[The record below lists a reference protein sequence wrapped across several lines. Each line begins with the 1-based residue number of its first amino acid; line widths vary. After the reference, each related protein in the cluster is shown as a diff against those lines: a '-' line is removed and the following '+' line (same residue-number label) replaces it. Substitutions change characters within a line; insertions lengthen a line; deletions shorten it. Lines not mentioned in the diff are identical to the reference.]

1 MKSLAK
7 KIALQ
12 FCSVIAL
19 LVISVSI
26 LILQLLR
33 TNIRRQNDMEITRA
47 IEILSDT
54 QKAGLSL
61 YEAEISLPYYITY
74 TLYDENT
81 QDITATNDPFIPI
94 LPESNEKFTLYH
106 KKDFYADGDLDIYYK
121 TNVLQ
126 AENQTYTVQ
135 VGISLDEEDTSNFL
149 SQRILEVA
157 IAIVVPLLVI
167 SYLASFWIAKRT
179 LRPVVRMTKTAESI
193 SAYNLDVM
201 LDVTSNNDEL
211 DSLAR
216 TFNNLF
222 ERIKEDFK
230 AVNAANQA
238 KSAFL
243 SNMSHEIRTPIN
255 AVLGLDE
262 MILRESSEENIKTY
276 AKDIQSSGKSL
287 LAIINDILDFSKIE
301 AGKMEIIPIDYDLC
315 TMISDL
321 SNMISE
327 RAEKKG
333 LDFIINI
340 DDSMPHKL
348 HGDETRVKQCILNIL
363 TNAVKYTN
371 EGSVTMSFGFAK
383 TSNSSIKLKVTVK
396 DTGIGIK
403 EEDLKKLFSPFERIE
418 ERRNR
423 SIEGTGLGMSIVKSL
438 LSAMN
443 SKLSVQSVYGSGSIF
458 SFEVEQGVLSWE
470 KLGNFEEQKKKLL
483 SNSKP
488 YTESFQAPEAKILVV
503 DDTSLNLTVICG
515 LLKKTRI
522 QIETAE
528 DGSTA
533 LQMARKTPY
542 NLIFIDHRMPKM
554 DGIEML
560 HILRGDNASVNQHTI
575 CIALTANAISGARE
589 MYLNEGFEDY
599 LSKPIEAVALEQAI
613 TRFLPD
619 KLILK
624 KGDAGFEEDS
634 SSAEKTL
641 DFSQNTETFELW
653 KTLFCQDLQEALKN
667 CGSSEVF
674 LEATKNFADAI
685 TEKANAI
692 ESYCAEKDWKNYT
705 IQVHALKSSAR
716 LVGIPELSALAL
728 KLEEKG
734 DEAKSGSKEAESF
747 ILQNTPPLLSLYR
760 SYCKH
765 FIPFSTEMA
774 EKNTEDAKETISESR
789 FKEALSSIKEF
800 AEAFDFDGIDTII
813 AELNRFELPS
823 TCKDQFKALKTATQ
837 NVDQGAILSLLT

>member
-33 TNIRRQNDMEITRA
+33 TNIRRQNDTEITRA
-47 IEILSDT
+47 IEILSDA
-54 QKAGLSL
+54 QQAGLSL

-94 LPESNEKFTLYH
+94 LPESNEKFTFYH

-135 VGISLDEEDTSNFL
+135 VGISLDEEDTANFL

-222 ERIKEDFK
+222 EHIKEDFK

-262 MILRESSEENIKTY
+262 MILRESSEENVKTY

-301 AGKMEIIPIDYDLC
+301 AGKMEIIPVDYDLC

-383 TSNSSIKLKVTVK
+383 TGDSSIKLKVSVK

-443 SKLSVQSVYGSGSIF
+443 SKLSVQSVYGSGSTF

-470 KLGNFEEQKKKLL
+470 KFGNFEEQKKKLQ
-483 SNSKP
+483 SNSKT

-503 DDTSLNLTVICG
+503 DDTPLNLTVICG

-528 DGSTA
+528 NGSTA

-542 NLIFIDHRMPKM
+542 NIIFIDHRMPKM

-599 LSKPIEAVALEQAI
+599 LSKPVESAALEQAI

-734 DEAKSGSKEAESF
+734 DEAKLVSKEAESF

-765 FIPFSTEMA
+765 FMPFSTEMA

-813 AELNRFELPS
+813 AELNRFELPL
-823 TCKDQFKALKTATQ
+823 TCKDQFKTLKTAAQ
-837 NVDQGAILSLLT
+837 NVDQGAILSLVS